1 MKCPLFVFA
10 LIAAGA
16 VIGRAQVPDSAPA
29 SSGPPA
35 QQAPAPSSSGGGGG
49 GGGGSEDS
57 AGGSKQE
64 GSFLGGDV
72 PVFDPGSEIFTWDGK
87 SWHATDNRLFQA
99 RFEKYLNAPEETT
112 AQDTAYQQIIMTVLN
127 DLAPGNASPQHI
139 DDAFRLLARASAY
152 DIDAR
157 LCDSIADAV
166 YSAWRAEDNQDRLA
180 QANEA
185 LETERK
191 ANEWNA
197 KIAASDLQLDN
208 APGSKDKAAAQ
219 AWQNDENQKRD
230 MEMGQYS
237 VRLAEIMATIKA
249 NQAKKALSELD
260 SKVEFQALLVQLFLQ
275 RRFQHVL
282 IGTRFYRAIFTDG
295 DTGLQLGKDSHDLF
309 ENSTGMPPTVG
320 TLDSMADEIIRDVRE
335 GVQAFQYLLSQNEME
350 SASKRLAESFTTGEY
365 LPEIRTLPR
374 TQKRQ
379 ALQFV
384 QKSDQL
390 LSALEVKDYTLAE
403 KLVGELS
410 TTATDFDT
418 SKATAAI
425 ETAKQISAL
434 HLAKARNAAVSGDK
448 VTLEEELKEATEI
461 WPRNP
466 ELTKI
471 SGLIFD
477 QSDVQQKALV
487 DLDELLSQHNYRE
500 IYNDKMRFIAAA
512 AMYPDRQ
519 KQLSDVLEQ
528 METIETSM
536 IQAREMAKQGDYA
549 GAWEA
554 VEKTFEKFPD
564 DSKLNEMRA
573 DLTTQA
579 ADFVRT
585 IRTAQDLEQK
595 DEIGSSLAW
604 YLKAQKIYPSSEF
617 AQDGVS
623 RLTKLVLPE
632 SPDSTDAPSDT
643 PQPTQPSQPSQ
654 PPQTSQ
660 ATQSSQGG

>member
-1 MKCPLFVFA
+1 MRLPPFLLALFA
-10 LIAAGA
+10 AAAGA
-16 VIGRAQVPDSAPA
+16 SLAQVPD
-29 SSGPPA
+29 
-35 QQAPAPSSSGGGGG
+35 APAPAPAPVQSAPPPSSSSDGGG
-49 GGGGSEDS
+49 DS
-57 AGGSKQE
+57 AGGPKQQ
-64 GSFLGGDV
+64 GSILGGDV
-72 PVFDPGSEIFTWDGK
+72 PIFDPGTEIFTWDGK

-112 AQDTAYQQIIMTVLN
+112 AQDAAYRAIISQILD
-127 DLAPGNASPQHI
+127 DLAPGNATLAHI
-139 DDAFRLLARASAY
+139 DDAFRLLAKAGAY

-157 LCDSIADAV
+157 LSDSIADAV
-166 YSAWRAEDNQDRLA
+166 YSAWSAQNNADRLA
-180 QANEA
+180 QANDA
-185 LETERK
+185 LEAERK
-191 ANEWNA
+191 STAWNA
-197 KIAASDLQLDN
+197 DVAATSLEADQ
-208 APGSKDKAAAQ
+208 APGSKDKNESQEWVQ
-219 AWQNDENQKRD
+219 AENQKRD
-230 MEMGQYS
+230 LEVGQYTT
-237 VRLAEIMATIKA
+237 RLAEIMALIKT
-249 NQAKKALSELD
+249 NQAKKELSEFD
-260 SKVEFQALLVQLFLQ
+260 AKVEFQALLVQLFLQ

-295 DTGLQLGKDSHDLF
+295 DTSLKLGKDANDLF
-309 ENSTGMPPTVG
+309 ANSTGMPPTVG
-320 TLDSMADEIIRDVRE
+320 TMDSTANEVIRDVRE
-335 GVQAFQYLLSQNEME
+335 GIESFQFLLSQNEMQ
-350 SASKRLAESFTTGEY
+350 SATNRLGEAFTTGEY
-365 LPEIRTLPR
+365 LPEVRTLPR
-374 TQKRQ
+374 TEKRQ

-390 LSALEVKDYTLAE
+390 LSALEVKDYTLAA
-403 KLVGELS
+403 KLVDELS
-410 TTATDFDT
+410 KSATDFDT

-425 ETAKQISAL
+425 ETAKQIAAL
-434 HLAKARNAAVSGDK
+434 HLAKARNAAVSGDRA
-448 VTLEEELKEATEI
+448 TLEEELKEATEI

-466 ELTKI
+466 DLAQI
-471 SGLIFD
+471 SNLIFS

-519 KQLSDVLEQ
+519 KQLSDVLDQ

-554 VEKTFEKFPD
+554 VEKTFEQFPD

-595 DEIGSSLAW
+595 DEVGSSLAW
-604 YLKAQKIYPSSEF
+604 YLKAQKIYPSSQF
-617 AQDGVS
+617 AQDGIH

-632 SPDSTDAPSDT
+632 SS
-643 PQPTQPSQPSQ
+643 
-654 PPQTSQ
+654 
-660 ATQSSQGG
+660 

>member
-1 MKCPLFVFA
+1 MKRLVLFLA
-10 LIAAGA
+10 LTSSSSL
-16 VIGRAQVPDSAPA
+16 AQVPDSAPPA
-29 SSGPPA
+29 PAPAPA
-35 QQAPAPSSSGGGGG
+35 QQAPAPAVSSGGGG
-49 GGGGSEDS
+49 DS
-57 AGGSKQE
+57 ADGSKQQ
-64 GSFLGGDV
+64 GSSLGGDV
-72 PVFDPGSEIFTWDGK
+72 PVFDPGTEIFTWDGK

-112 AQDTAYQQIIMTVLN
+112 PQAIGYQQIITAILD
-127 DLAPGNASPQHI
+127 DLAPGNDSVQHV
-139 DDAFRLLARASAY
+139 DDAFRLLSRASAY

-157 LCDSIADAV
+157 LCDSLADAV
-166 YSAWRAEDNQDRLA
+166 YSAWRAQDNAARLA
-180 QANEA
+180 NADDA
-185 LETERK
+185 LEKQRAAT
-191 ANEWNA
+191 EWNA
-197 KIAASDLQLDN
+197 KIAAQGLQLDE
-208 APGSKDKAAAQ
+208 APSSNGKDKTASQ
-219 AWQNDENQKRD
+219 AWVADENTKRD
-230 MEMGQYS
+230 MEMQQYTT
-237 VRLAEIMATIKA
+237 RLTEIMALIKT
-249 NQAKKALSELD
+249 NQAKKELSELD
-260 SKVEFQALLVQLFLQ
+260 AKVEFQALLVQLFLQ

-295 DTGLQLGKDSHDLF
+295 DTTLQVGKDTNDLF
-309 ENSTGMPPTVG
+309 ANTTGMPPTVG
-320 TLDSMADEIIRDVRE
+320 TMDSMANEIIRDVRE
-335 GVQAFQYLLSQNEME
+335 GVQAFEYLLSQNELE
-350 SASKRLAESFTTGEY
+350 SASKRLSESFVTGEY

-374 TQKRQ
+374 TEKRQ
-379 ALQFV
+379 ALKFV

-390 LSALEVKDYTLAE
+390 LSALEVKDYTLAAA
-403 KLVGELS
+403 LVDELS
-410 TTATDFDT
+410 KTATDFDT

-434 HLAKARNAAVSGDK
+434 HLAKARNAAVSGDR

-466 ELTKI
+466 ELTQI
-471 SGLIFD
+471 SGLIFS

-519 KQLSDVLEQ
+519 KQLADVLGQ

-617 AQDGVS
+617 AEDGIH
-623 RLTKLVLPE
+623 RLTKLVFPE
-632 SPDSTDAPSDT
+632 SS
-643 PQPTQPSQPSQ
+643 
-654 PPQTSQ
+654 
-660 ATQSSQGG
+660 

>member
-1 MKCPLFVFA
+1 MRKSLFVP
-10 LIAAGA
+10 LPLLLWAAVAGVA
-16 VIGRAQVPDSAPA
+16 HGQVPDSPGPAPA
-29 SSGPPA
+29 A
-35 QQAPAPSSSGGGGG
+35 QAQPQPAPASSGGGGG
-49 GGGGSEDS
+49 GGNDS

-64 GSFLGGDV
+64 GSMLGGDV
-72 PVFDPGSEIFTWDGK
+72 PMFDPGSEIFTWDGK

-112 AQDTAYQQIIMTVLN
+112 QQDAAYRAIIARILD
-127 DLAPGNASPQHI
+127 DLAPGNAAYGKV
-139 DDAFRLLARASAY
+139 DDAFKLLAQAGEF

-166 YSAWRAEDNQDRLA
+166 YSAWSAQRNADRLA
-180 QANEA
+180 QADDS
-185 LETERK
+185 LEDERK
-191 ANEWNA
+191 RVEWNA
-197 KIAASDLQLDN
+197 KIAATDLQLDE
-208 APGSKDKAAAQ
+208 APSSNSKDKTSSQ
-219 AWQNDENQKRD
+219 AWTSDENTKRTI
-230 MEMGQYS
+230 EMGQYTG
-237 VRLAEIMATIKA
+237 RLAEIMAIIKT
-249 NQAKKALSELD
+249 NQAKKELSE
-260 SKVEFQALLVQLFLQ
+260 VEAKIQLQALIVQLFMQ

-282 IGTRFYRAIFTDG
+282 ICTRFYRAVFTDG
-295 DTGLQLGKDSHDLF
+295 DTGMKLGKDANDMF
-309 ENSTGMPPTVG
+309 AGSTGMPPTVS
-320 TLDSMADEIIRDVRE
+320 TIDSMADEVIRDVRE
-335 GVQAFQYLLSQNEME
+335 GVQAFEFLLSQNEME
-350 SASKRLAESFTTGEY
+350 SASKRLAESFTVGEY

-374 TQKRQ
+374 TEKRR

-390 LSALEVKDYTLAE
+390 VSMLQVKDYEGAQ
-403 KLVGELS
+403 KLVDELS
-410 TTATDFDT
+410 KSATDFDT

-425 ETAKQISAL
+425 ETAKQIAAL

-466 ELTKI
+466 ALTDVA
-471 SGLIFD
+471 GLIFN

-487 DLDELLSQHNYRE
+487 DLDELLSQKNYRE

-512 AMYPDRQ
+512 AMYPERQ
-519 KQLSDVLEQ
+519 KELSDVLTQ

-536 IQAREMAKQGDYA
+536 IQAQEMSKQGDYA

-554 VEKTFEKFPD
+554 TEKTFEKFPE

-617 AQDGVS
+617 AQEGID

-632 SPDSTDAPSDT
+632 S
-643 PQPTQPSQPSQ
+643 
-654 PPQTSQ
+654 
-660 ATQSSQGG
+660 

>member
-1 MKCPLFVFA
+1 MEKSKFSPRLLLVA
-10 LIAAGA
+10 LAAA
-16 VIGRAQVPDSAPA
+16 STSLAQVPDNGPAAPA
-29 SSGPPA
+29 PA
-35 QQAPAPSSSGGGGG
+35 PAPAQQQAPAPSSSGGGGEEG
-49 GGGGSEDS
+49 GDS
-57 AGGSKQE
+57 AGGSKQQ
-64 GSFLGGDV
+64 GSILGGDV

-99 RFEKYLNAPEETT
+99 RFEKYLNAPEETGPQAT
-112 AQDTAYQQIIMTVLN
+112 GYQQIINTILD
-127 DLAPGNASPQHI
+127 DLAPGNASVAHV
-139 DDAFRLLARASAY
+139 DDAFRLLSRASLY

-166 YSAWRAEDNQDRLA
+166 YSAWRAADNQDRLA
-180 QANEA
+180 NADEA
-185 LETERK
+185 LEQERK
-191 ANEWNA
+191 QTEWNA
-197 KIAASDLQLDN
+197 KIAAQGLQLDQ
-208 APGSKDKAAAQ
+208 APGGSGKDKTASQ
-219 AWQNDENQKRD
+219 AWVADENTKRD
-230 MEMGQYS
+230 MEMTQYTT
-237 VRLAEIMATIKA
+237 RLAEIQALIKT
-249 NQAKKALSELD
+249 NQAKKELSELD
-260 SKVEFQALLVQLFLQ
+260 AKIEFQALLVQLFLQ

-295 DTGLQLGKDSHDLF
+295 DTTLQVGKDSHDMF
-309 ENSTGMPPTVG
+309 ANTTGMPPTVG
-320 TLDSMADEIIRDVRE
+320 TMDSMANEIIRDVRE
-335 GVQAFQYLLSQNEME
+335 GVQAFQFLLSQNELE
-350 SASKRLAESFTTGEY
+350 SASKRLAESFVTGEY

-374 TQKRQ
+374 SQKRQ
-379 ALQFV
+379 ALAFV
-384 QKSDQL
+384 QQSDQL

-403 KLVGELS
+403 KLVTELS
-410 TTATDFDT
+410 KTATDFDT

-466 ELTKI
+466 ALTEI
-471 SGLIFD
+471 SGLIFS

-519 KQLSDVLEQ
+519 KQLADVLGQ

-595 DEIGSSLAW
+595 DEVGSSLAW

-617 AQDGVS
+617 AQEGIQ
-623 RLTKLVLPE
+623 RLTKLVFPE
-632 SPDSTDAPSDT
+632 SS
-643 PQPTQPSQPSQ
+643 
-654 PPQTSQ
+654 
-660 ATQSSQGG
+660 

>member
-1 MKCPLFVFA
+1 MKIPLF
-10 LIAAGA
+10 IAALSALSAAAALTSLG
-16 VIGRAQVPDSAPA
+16 QVPDNNPAQAPA
-29 SSGPPA
+29 PA
-35 QQAPAPSSSGGGGG
+35 QQAPAPAASSGGGGG
-49 GGGGSEDS
+49 GGDS
-57 AGGSKQE
+57 AGGAKQQ
-64 GSFLGGDV
+64 GSILGGDV
-72 PVFDPGSEIFTWDGK
+72 PIFDPSSEIFTWDGK

-112 AQDTAYQQIIMTVLN
+112 AQDTGYQQIIYAVLN
-127 DLAPGNASPQHI
+127 DLAPGNATVGHI
-139 DDAFRLLARASAY
+139 DEAFRLLSKAGAY

-166 YSAWRAEDNQDRLA
+166 YSAWRAQDNADHLA
-180 QANEA
+180 QADDA
-185 LETERK
+185 LEQERK
-191 ANEWNA
+191 ATEWNA
-197 KIAASDLQLDN
+197 KIAAAGLQLDQ
-208 APGSKDKAAAQ
+208 APSSKDKTQ
-219 AWQNDENQKRD
+219 SQTWIQDENQKRD
-230 MEMGQYS
+230 MEMQQYTT
-237 VRLAEIMATIKA
+237 RLAEIMATIKA
-249 NQAKKALSELD
+249 NQAKKELSELD
-260 SKVEFQALLVQLFLQ
+260 AKVEFQALLVQLFLQ

-295 DTGLQLGKDSHDLF
+295 DTALKVGKDANDLF
-309 ENSTGMPPTVG
+309 ANSTGMPPTVG
-320 TLDSMADEIIRDVRE
+320 TLDSMANEVIRDVRE
-335 GVQAFQYLLSQNEME
+335 GVQAFQFLLSQNELE
-350 SASKRLAESFTTGEY
+350 SASNRLGESFTTGEY

-374 TQKRQ
+374 TEKRQ
-379 ALQFV
+379 ALKFV

-390 LSALEVKDYTLAE
+390 LSALEVKDYTLAAQ
-403 KLVGELS
+403 LVAELS
-410 TTATDFDT
+410 KTATDFDT

-425 ETAKQISAL
+425 ETAKQISDL
-434 HLAKARNAAVSGDK
+434 HLAKARNAAVSGDRA
-448 VTLEEELKEATEI
+448 TLEEELKEATEI

-471 SGLIFD
+471 SGLIFS

-519 KQLSDVLEQ
+519 KQLSDVLGQ

-536 IQAREMAKQGDYA
+536 IQAQEMAKQGDYA
-549 GAWEA
+549 GAWES

-595 DEIGSSLAW
+595 DEVGSSLAW

-617 AQDGVS
+617 AEDGIH
-623 RLTKLVLPE
+623 RLTKKVLPE
-632 SPDSTDAPSDT
+632 S
-643 PQPTQPSQPSQ
+643 
-654 PPQTSQ
+654 
-660 ATQSSQGG
+660 

>member
-1 MKCPLFVFA
+1 MRFPPY
-10 LIAAGA
+10 LIALSAAATLPALG
-16 VIGRAQVPDSAPA
+16 QVPDNPAPA
-29 SSGPPA
+29 PV
-35 QQAPAPSSSGGGGG
+35 QQAPPPSSSGGGGG
-49 GGGGSEDS
+49 GGGDS
-57 AGGSKQE
+57 SGGQKQE
-64 GSFLGGDV
+64 GSELGGDV
-72 PVFDPGSEIFTWDGK
+72 PIFDPGSEIFTWDGK

-112 AQDTAYQQIIMTVLN
+112 AQDAAYRAIIAQILD
-127 DLAPGNASPQHI
+127 DLAPGNATTAHI
-139 DDAFRLLARASAY
+139 DEAFRLLPKAGAFE
-152 DIDAR
+152 IDAR
-157 LCDSIADAV
+157 LSDSIADAV
-166 YSAWRAEDNQDRLA
+166 YSAWSAQRNADHLA
-180 QANEA
+180 QADDA
-185 LETERK
+185 LEEQRK
-191 ANEWNA
+191 ATEWNA
-197 KIAASDLQLDN
+197 KIAATDLQMDA
-208 APGSKDKAAAQ
+208 APGSKDKTSSQ
-219 AWQNDENQKRD
+219 AWSADENQKRD
-230 MEMGQYS
+230 FEVGQYTT
-237 VRLAEIMATIKA
+237 RLAEIMALIKT
-249 NQAKKALSELD
+249 NQAKKELSELD
-260 SKVEFQALLVQLFLQ
+260 AKVEFQALLVQLFMQ

-295 DTGLQLGKDSHDLF
+295 DTTLKVGKDANDLF
-309 ENSTGMPPTVG
+309 ASSTGMPPTVG
-320 TLDSMADEIIRDVRE
+320 TMDSMANEIIRDVRE
-335 GVQAFQYLLSQNEME
+335 GVEAFQFLLGQNEME
-350 SASKRLAESFTTGEY
+350 SASKRLAEAFTTGEY

-379 ALQFV
+379 ALAFV

-403 KLVGELS
+403 KLVDELS
-410 TTATDFDT
+410 KTATDFDT

-434 HLAKARNAAVSGDK
+434 HLAKARNAAVSGDRA
-448 VTLEEELKEATEI
+448 TLEEELKEATEI

-466 ELTKI
+466 ALTQI
-471 SGLIFD
+471 SGLIFS

-519 KQLSDVLEQ
+519 KQLSDVLDQ

-595 DEIGSSLAW
+595 DEVGSSLAW

-617 AQDGVS
+617 AQDGIH
-623 RLTKLVLPE
+623 RLTKKVLPE
-632 SPDSTDAPSDT
+632 SS
-643 PQPTQPSQPSQ
+643 
-654 PPQTSQ
+654 
-660 ATQSSQGG
+660 